1 MVKEVGMPYEIRIEG
16 HLAPRRLRH
25 FEGVTVRQ
33 EASGE
38 TVIQGYFRDQAALYG
53 LLSWL
58 QRLGATLLL
67 VKRLQDP
74 SPSSGPTSA
83 NSGAGEPCCTSRAGG

>member
-1 MVKEVGMPYEIRIEG
+1 MVKEAGLPYEIRIEG

-38 TVIQGYFRDQAALYG
+38 TVIEGCFRDQAALFG

-58 QRLGATLLL
+58 QRLGVTLLL
-67 VKRLQDP
+67 VKRL
-74 SPSSGPTSA
+74 
-83 NSGAGEPCCTSRAGG
+83 

>member
-1 MVKEVGMPYEIRIEG
+1 MGKETGVPYEIRIEG

-25 FEGVTVRQ
+25 FEGLTVRQ

-38 TVIQGYFRDQAALYG
+38 TVIEGCFRDQAALYG

-58 QRLGATLLL
+58 QRLGASLLL
-67 VKRLQDP
+67 VRRLEDP
-74 SPSSGPTSA
+74 SPSSGPTSPTP
-83 NSGAGEPCCTSRAGG
+83 GAGPPCCASRDGG

>member
-1 MVKEVGMPYEIRIEG
+1 MNETPLWYEIRIHG

-25 FEGVTVRQ
+25 FEGLTVRQ

-38 TVIQGYFRDQAALYG
+38 TVIVGCFRDQAALYG

-58 QRLGATLLL
+58 QRLGVTLLL
-67 VKRLQDP
+67 VRRV
-74 SPSSGPTSA
+74 
-83 NSGAGEPCCTSRAGG
+83 GEPPTTGAPALPAGGRSGT

>member
-1 MVKEVGMPYEIRIEG
+1 MKESMQWYEIRIDG

-25 FEGVTVRQ
+25 FEGLSVRQ

-38 TVIQGYFRDQAALYG
+38 TAIVGCFRGQAGLYG

-58 QRLGATLLL
+58 QRLGVTLLL
-67 VKRLQDP
+67 VRRVEDP
-74 SPSSGPTSA
+74 PGDGEAGQSA
-83 NSGAGEPCCTSRAGG
+83 REARAKEDER